1 MYTPDDFAPHPP
13 RPLWT
18 SIVRGWRGRCPN
30 CGEGGVFDGFLA
42 VAPSCTHCGED
53 LSHQRADDL
62 PAYLNILIVGHV
74 VIGFMLIVMQYELM
88 GMWTTMAVTIAL
100 CLIAAFWLMR
110 PLKGMVVG
118 MQWALRMH
126 GFGGDHD

>member
-1 MYTPDDFAPHPP
+1 MYTPDQFIEEPA
-13 RPLWT
+13 RPLRA
-18 SIVRGWRGRCPN
+18 SIIRGLRCRCPN
-30 CGEGGVFDGFLA
+30 CGEGPVFQGFLQ
-42 VAPSCTHCGED
+42 VRPQCSHCGED

-62 PAYLNILIVGHV
+62 PAYLNIFIVGHV
-74 VIGFMLIVMQYELM
+74 VIGFMLLVMQLDLM
-88 GMWTTMAVTIAL
+88 GMWTTTIVTAL
-100 CLIAAFWLMR
+100 LCVIAAFTLMR